1 MYYILT
7 RKDCEYCDKAKQL
20 LVDDRVAYSETNIL
34 ADPVIIKLMIMAE
47 LKTVPQIW
55 YDNEHIGG
63 YAELRQHLVLK
74 D

>member
-7 RKDCEYCDKAKQL
+7 RNECDYCEKAKQL
-20 LVDDRVAYSETNIL
+20 LIENGKAYSQTGIL
-34 ADPVIIKLMIMAE
+34 ADPVIIKLMIVAK

-55 YDNEHIGG
+55 CDNEHIGG
-63 YAELRQHLVLK
+63 YTELREHLGLK

>member
-20 LVDDRVAYSETNIL
+20 LVDDRVGYSETNIL
-34 ADPVIIKLMIMAE
+34 ADPITVKLMIVAK

-55 YDNEHIGG
+55 CDNEHIGG
-63 YAELRQHLVLK
+63 YTELREHLGLK